1 MNAENCTYQKDDVVK
16 KWLTGDDECNAYS
29 EDRSYLGKQT
39 RSRTIQAQT
48 VCRSRILLLK
58 ADGES
63 IDSIA
68 DKVGINRC
76 SVMLCLK
83 KFKEGGIENALFD
96 APGRG
101 RNAEITDDEKAW
113 IINIAC
119 QKPVDL
125 GYSAEVWTI
134 ALLTKHINK
143 FAESAGHTRLSTIS
157 QSKVRTILEEA
168 DIKPNKITYY
178 CENRDPDFDQKMHN
192 VLLVYKQLS
201 FQFDEDEQVIHVLSY
216 DEKPGIQVIAT
227 TNEDLPHDEN
237 HKTISRDYE
246 YKRLGTV
253 SLLAGIDLQTGEAI
267 PLVRERH
274 SSKEYIEF
282 LQLLDKKYPKEDKI
296 RLVLDNLKVH
306 TSEETRKYL
315 STVPGRF
322 EFVFTPK
329 HGSWLN
335 LVEGFFS
342 KLTRQSLKG
351 IRVKTK
357 EELVERIYKYF
368 EEVNAE
374 PVVYHWKY
382 KLDEI
387 DPDEEVQ
394 VETLPFK
401 KSS

>member
-1 MNAENCTYQKDDVVK
+1 MGRRASTINLTDEETEYLQTQANA
-16 KWLTGDDECNAYS
+16 
-29 EDRSYLGKQT
+29 
-39 RSRTIQAQT
+39 RTIQAQT
-48 VCRSRILLLK
+48 VNRAKILLMK
-58 ADGES
+58 AEGKS
-63 IDSIA
+63 IDAIA
-68 DKVGINRC
+68 AKVDVDRK
-76 SVMLCLK
+76 SVMLCIN
-83 KFKEGGIENALFD
+83 KFLAGGVENALFD

-113 IINIAC
+113 VISVAC

-125 GYSAEVWTI
+125 GYSAEVWSR

-143 FAESAGHTRLSTIS
+143 FAEKAGHIRLATVS
-157 QSKVRTILEEA
+157 QSKVRDILEEA
-168 DIKPNKITYY
+168 EIKPNKITYY

-201 FQFDEDEQVIHVLSY
+201 LQFDENGQLLPFTEDDEIVHVLSY
-216 DEKPGIQVIAT
+216 DEKPGIQAI
-227 TNEDLPHDEN
+227 TNTSPDLAPDEDHP
-237 HKTISRDYE
+237 TISRDYE

-267 PLVRERH
+267 PLVRDTHKSED
-274 SSKEYIEF
+274 YIEF
-282 LQLLDKKYPKEDKI
+282 LKILDNKYPKGDKI

-306 TSEETRKYL
+306 TSEKTRLYL

-357 EELVERIYKYF
+357 EELVQRIYKYF
-368 EEVNAE
+368 DEVNAD

-387 DPDEEVQ
+387 DPSEEIIVD
-394 VETLPFK
+394 TLPMK